1 MELSPPPRR
10 TRPSSRLA
18 LTVATL
24 AAAGTFAAAVAVAG
38 LPAAPAADA
47 ASSAATTSQVLRD
60 PTTGERVV
68 VETVY
73 IVTPAPA
80 AAPLQQPA
88 GGGEPESDEHEG
100 GDD

>member
-10 TRPSSRLA
+10 TRPTSRLA
-18 LTVATL
+18 LAVAAL
-24 AAAGTFAAAVAVAG
+24 AAAGTFAAAVAVTG

-47 ASSAATTSQVLRD
+47 ASSAATTSQVLQD
-60 PTTGERVV
+60 PATGERVV
-68 VETVY
+68 VDTVY

-80 AAPLQQPA
+80 AALPQQPP
-88 GGGEPESDEHEG
+88 GGGEPEGDGHEG